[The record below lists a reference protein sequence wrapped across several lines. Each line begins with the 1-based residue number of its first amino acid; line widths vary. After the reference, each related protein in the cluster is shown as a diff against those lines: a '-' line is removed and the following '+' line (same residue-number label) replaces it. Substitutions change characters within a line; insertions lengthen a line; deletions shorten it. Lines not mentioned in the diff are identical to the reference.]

1 MKLRG
6 VNYKMKLV
14 LNKGTLIIVIAVVL
28 IAIGVYWYIS
38 FHNNDKRQYVEK
50 TYEITTSLND
60 KFFISEKL
68 LGIYPEYTYDIEV
81 FYYTNSEKKTILNLD
96 NVEKDT
102 DNDEID
108 YLFSSDDVRAYS
120 YLNYIIYKEK
130 SSDYFKSLW
139 LGDVE
144 KLDTDEYSYLI
155 PVAIEITHKNW
166 KFAHLVSEFI
176 VKSKEP
182 NAVSIIKKYAKG
194 EFSSE
199 EIEDNKYSG
208 FSIQEMQEY
217 FENLLIKYNLQN

>member
-1 MKLRG
+1 
-6 VNYKMKLV
+6 MKLV

-28 IAIGVYWYIS
+28 IAMGVYWYIS
-38 FHNNDKRQYVEK
+38 YHNNDKRQYVEK
-50 TYEITTSLND
+50 SYEITTSLND

-96 NVEKDT
+96 NVEKDI

-176 VKSKEP
+176 VRSKEF
-182 NAVSIIKKYAKG
+182 NAVSTIKKYAKG